1 MAEDVKA
8 DELVDQLRDEF
19 NQRIRAT
26 VVELPPHQALQLAD
40 ALCRV
45 QLDVLAGLRVS
56 YKAPPKV
63 DVDAIAEDWM
73 RGLSIGEI
81 TRKHGITRPTAYKY
95 HPNRSKT
102 AAGADAK

>member
-8 DELVDQLRDEF
+8 DEMVDQLRDEF
-19 NQRIRAT
+19 NQRIRAA
-26 VVELPPHQALQLAD
+26 VVDLPPHQALQLAD

-63 DVDAIAEDWM
+63 AGDAIAEDWM

-81 TRKHGITRPTAYKY
+81 TRKHNVSRAAAYNH
-95 HPNRSKT
+95 HPNKKARLSK
-102 AAGADAK
+102 AG